1 MTSLVKRS
9 KDCKVLVVDDE
20 EVICMLFK
28 TALMDLCEVHT
39 CLSGI
44 AALELIEKNDFDV
57 VVSDLFLG
65 DIEGIEVLRSARQ
78 KDNFTELMV
87 ITGHA
92 SLESAAKAIEIGVSS
107 YLMKPI
113 SILDLKIQVEKA
125 IATRLFH
132 LKSVLLMQQSDVIS
146 PDIKGHIHDIT
157 SLFNFSRKLMLSLE
171 IPEVMRVIL
180 DEINSHLDTVFC
192 VMAIHCHDV
201 MEIHA
206 MPKSGIMDQTTLRN
220 SITDNWDSVC
230 SAIDRDTF
238 NKDEIPVEL
247 YSGRQDSDFAY
258 DAYEKTTPISIQ
270 LSVMNNIIGTLSI
283 FGKKG
288 FVPSPDEYQFLYVFT
303 SFVSSIV
310 EHSCVDMHAK
320 LQARTDGLT
329 GIANHRSFHES
340 LSREIARADR
350 TCTVFGLILIDIDD
364 FKKINDTYGHLV
376 GDAVIRNLV
385 DRVLTMTRK
394 ADTFARYG
402 GEEFGI
408 ILADTGIDGT
418 RILAQRICKEI
429 AGTPYMHPKNPIH
442 YTISLGLSLY
452 DGKNPRQKNA
462 LIADADKALY
472 KSKADGKSR
481 ISEN

>member
-1 MTSLVKRS
+1 MASLVKHAV
-9 KDCKVLVVDDE
+9 DCKVLVVDDE
-20 EVICMLFK
+20 EVMCRLFQS
-28 TALMDLCEVHT
+28 ALKDLCNVQT
-39 CLSGI
+39 CLSG
-44 AALELIEKNDFDV
+44 AQALELIRKNDFDV
-57 VVSDLFLG
+57 VVSDLLLG
-65 DIEGIEVLRSARQ
+65 DIEGIEVLRAARQ

-92 SLESAAKAIEIGVSS
+92 SLESASKAIEIGVSS
-107 YLMKPI
+107 YLMKPV
-113 SILDLKIQVEKA
+113 SIFDIKIQIEKA
-125 IATRLFH
+125 LATRLFH
-132 LKSVLLMQQSDVIS
+132 LKSVVLMKHSDSIA

-171 IPEVMRVIL
+171 IPEIMRVIL
-180 DEINSHLDTVFC
+180 DEINSRFDTIFC

-201 MEIHA
+201 VEIHA
-206 MPKSGIMDQTTLRN
+206 MPKTGIMDQAMLRA
-220 SITDNWDSVC
+220 SLFEHWDKACNVF
-230 SAIDRDTF
+230 DRILFD
-238 NKDEIPVEL
+238 KDEIPVAL
-247 YSGRQDSDFAY
+247 YSGRQDAEFAF
-258 DAYEKTTPISIQ
+258 ENTNPICIQ
-270 LSVMNNIIGTLSI
+270 LSVMSNTIGTLSI
-283 FGKKG
+283 FGKKD
-288 FVPSPDEYQFLYVFT
+288 FIPSPDELQFLYVFT
-303 SFVSSIV
+303 SLVSSIV
-310 EHSCVDMHAK
+310 EHGCVDMRAR

-350 TCTVFGLILIDIDD
+350 TLGTFGLILIDIDD

-385 DRVLTMTRK
+385 DRVSVMTRR

-408 ILADTGIDGT
+408 ILVDTGIDGT
-418 RILAQRICKEI
+418 RVLAQRICKEI
-429 AGTPYMHPKNPIH
+429 AGTPYMHPKNPIR

-452 DGKNPRQKNA
+452 DGKKPRQKNA
-462 LIADADKALY
+462 LIAAADKALY